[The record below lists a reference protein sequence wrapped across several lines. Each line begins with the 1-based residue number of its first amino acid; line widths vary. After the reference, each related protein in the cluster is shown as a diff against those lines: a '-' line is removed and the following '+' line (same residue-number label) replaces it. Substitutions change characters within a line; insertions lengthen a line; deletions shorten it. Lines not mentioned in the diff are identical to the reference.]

1 MVLGAV
7 AVAVAL
13 SYLVYRQYRV
23 AARELKRL
31 ESVTKSPMLAFF
43 SETLAGYIPMPQRI
57 LDIPRY
63 PSTSRP
69 AATVPTCHNACSASL
84 DQQTSRVL

>member
-1 MVLGAV
+1 MLGAV

-13 SYLVYRQYRV
+13 SYLVYREYRV

-43 SETLAGYIPMPQRI
+43 SETLAGYIPMPPRI
-57 LDIPRY
+57 LDIPRPADQPLLFPRATTHARC

-69 AATVPTCHNACSASL
+69 SVCCSPA
-84 DQQTSRVL
+84 